1 MEVTINNKTSLDLL
15 NNTLDTLHSLM
26 EKYEVDPYD
35 PNQHLISPGL
45 EDWDD
50 VEKTIQCT
58 TEEFLKTNHWN
69 NYNDHIGYPV
79 EFRAYPIEHMS
90 AKSQEFYDFWA
101 YLKYEMP
108 AELGATAN
116 ALCAYYPNNGL
127 TGWHTNWNANA
138 YQFLFTWSENGD
150 GFFRYYDK
158 KNEKIVTIPDKPGW
172 QCRWYY
178 FGKKD
183 EPEDHCWHCCYTG
196 KSRRMTLA
204 LKVQNELSDQK
215 GKYSKDDSIAQ
226 MLRDDLVAEL
236 ESHE

>member
-116 ALCAYYPNNGL
+116 ALCAYYPIMVSQDGTL
-127 TGWHTNWNANA
+127 TGMLMRINFYSHGLKMVMV
-138 YQFLFTWSENGD
+138 FLDTTI
-150 GFFRYYDK
+150 RKMK
-158 KNEKIVTIPDKPGW
+158 K
-172 QCRWYY
+172 
-178 FGKKD
+178 
-183 EPEDHCWHCCYTG
+183 
-196 KSRRMTLA
+196 S
-204 LKVQNELSDQK
+204 
-215 GKYSKDDSIAQ
+215 
-226 MLRDDLVAEL
+226 
-236 ESHE
+236 

>member
-138 YQFLFTWSENGD
+138 YQFLFTWLRSIWTVPLIDYCKRMFDTSAFQID
-150 GFFRYYDK
+150 G
-158 KNEKIVTIPDKPGW
+158 PDVV
-172 QCRWYY
+172 C
-178 FGKKD
+178 
-183 EPEDHCWHCCYTG
+183 EDAMIFHPNR
-196 KSRRMTLA
+196 K
-204 LKVQNELSDQK
+204 
-215 GKYSKDDSIAQ
+215 
-226 MLRDDLVAEL
+226 
-236 ESHE
+236 